1 MASVI
6 MPTKAMIAGRTASRV
21 RVVSTDSKV
30 RVVSTG
36 SRVLEGL
43 LKIQDT
49 PAIGPYSR
57 AMPRSI
63 GPP

>member
-21 RVVSTDSKV
+21 RVVSTDS
-30 RVVSTG
+30 
-36 SRVLEGL
+36 RVLEGL

-49 PAIGPYSR
+49 HRHR
-57 AMPRSI
+57 ALQQ
-63 GPP
+63 GYA